1 MTTTTEVPAHVH
13 DWMGRELF
21 QHVPSNIIVID
32 RDFKIVN
39 ANSSFVEVFGEANGK
54 YCYEVYKK
62 RSTPCQDCMT
72 AKTFED
78 GEVRISDAHGI
89 DKNGNPAHYVVHIA
103 PVKDEKGEITHVI
116 EMSYDVTESHFLQR
130 QYNLL
135 FERVPCYVA
144 VIDRDLRVVR
154 ANEMLRRTFGD
165 REGEQCF
172 RLLKQCDE
180 KCDDCPALKT
190 FADGGSY
197 TSRQVGINKKG
208 ELTFYVVSTA
218 PLSSSGKDF
227 EHVIEMAVDVTDAE
241 KLSERLLREGHF
253 RRKLTQSAM
262 DALIAGEATGTIN
275 LFNPAAEKMFGV
287 TALDCIGKKQVSD
300 FLPEEFLS
308 TVRETKR
315 SLHLPETTVTRSDGE
330 ILSVRLS
337 GTVLKEGEQIIG
349 TAAFLQ
355 DLTEFKQLEKEKL
368 ESERL
373 AAVGSTVAQLA
384 HGIKNI
390 LTGLQGGMYVIKSG
404 IKKGSTER
412 TNRGWEM
419 LERNVERITVLVKG
433 FLSFSKGKTP
443 EVQPTDPNHVAK
455 EVFDLFKDAARKKG
469 VRLQYEPAER
479 IEPANMDP
487 EDMQTCLENLVSN
500 AIDACQSSNKDEPTV
515 TITVEDKEDTILFEV
530 SDNGVGMDCD
540 VKNKVFTTFFSTKG
554 MGGTGLGLMVTRK
567 IIQEHGGRIRVDS
580 IREEGS
586 TFRIELPRD
595 SLPTPS

>member
-1 MTTTTEVPAHVH
+1 M
-13 DWMGRELF
+13 
-21 QHVPSNIIVID
+21 
-32 RDFKIVN
+32 
-39 ANSSFVEVFGEANGK
+39 
-54 YCYEVYKK
+54 
-62 RSTPCQDCMT
+62 
-72 AKTFED
+72 
-78 GEVRISDAHGI
+78 
-89 DKNGNPAHYVVHIA
+89 
-103 PVKDEKGEITHVI
+103 
-116 EMSYDVTESHFLQR
+116 
-130 QYNLL
+130 
-135 FERVPCYVA
+135 PCYVA

-227 EHVIEMAVDVTDAE
+227 EHVIEMAVDVTEAE

-287 TALDCIGKKQVSD
+287 KALDCIGKKQISD

-315 SLHLPETTVTRSDGE
+315 SLHLPETTVTSSDGE
-330 ILSVRLS
+330 TLPVRLS

-373 AAVGSTVAQLA
+373 AAVG
-384 HGIKNI
+384 
-390 LTGLQGGMYVIKSG
+390 
-404 IKKGSTER
+404 
-412 TNRGWEM
+412 
-419 LERNVERITVLVKG
+419 
-433 FLSFSKGKTP
+433 
-443 EVQPTDPNHVAK
+443 
-455 EVFDLFKDAARKKG
+455 
-469 VRLQYEPAER
+469 
-479 IEPANMDP
+479 
-487 EDMQTCLENLVSN
+487 
-500 AIDACQSSNKDEPTV
+500 
-515 TITVEDKEDTILFEV
+515 
-530 SDNGVGMDCD
+530 
-540 VKNKVFTTFFSTKG
+540 
-554 MGGTGLGLMVTRK
+554 
-567 IIQEHGGRIRVDS
+567 
-580 IREEGS
+580 
-586 TFRIELPRD
+586 
-595 SLPTPS
+595 